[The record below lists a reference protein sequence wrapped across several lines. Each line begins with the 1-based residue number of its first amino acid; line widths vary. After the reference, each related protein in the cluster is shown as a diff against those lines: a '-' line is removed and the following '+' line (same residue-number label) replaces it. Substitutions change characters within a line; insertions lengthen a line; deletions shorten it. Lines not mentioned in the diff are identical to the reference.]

1 MTTAAP
7 SAAAPAVE
15 EEVERDEKGRR
26 IYRANTLRYTAGGI
40 AMLFIWLAW
49 GELFWTVLDHN
60 VPGIM
65 PLKLKELGATDT
77 VNAILNKSLSYLII
91 FFLAPLVSVWSDRHR
106 GRLGRRIPFL
116 LWSTP
121 FVGLF
126 LIAIGSYE
134 QLTQLAIGDAASAQI
149 FGFALSR
156 ATVSIWIV
164 AILMV
169 GFDIANIF
177 ANTIYYYLFNDVVPK
192 RFMARFMAIFRAVGI
207 LSGMLYNKLIFP
219 HALEHFDLIFV
230 LAGAGYIAGFML
242 MCVFVREGTYP
253 PPEPYQSTGA
263 SRFAAFTT
271 FFREC
276 FTHRFYWFIFLTFMF
291 QYVSFQAGTFAM
303 LRNVKSL
310 GLSMQDL
317 GDVGFYLGFITL
329 AVIYPAGWLADRFH
343 PVRVYFYTTIL
354 SFFFV
359 LAQCIW
365 VFADFGPRGNLL
377 LYIGLNAGFLPLF
390 ALQGA
395 AEPVILM
402 RLLPKEKYGQFCS
415 ANAMVRAFAIIFA
428 GGLSGVFFDFLD
440 RHIETPDWHYRYYT
454 VWWAFFMLPMLFFL
468 TLMYR
473 EFRRLGGIRNFAPP
487 PSA

>member
-1 MTTAAP
+1 MSSAPPPAEPVEMTP
-7 SAAAPAVE
+7 DGKKVFSA
-15 EEVERDEKGRR
+15 G
-26 IYRANTLRYTAGGI
+26 TLRYTTGGL
-40 AMLFIWLAW
+40 AMLFLWLAW
-49 GELFWTVLDHN
+49 GEMFWTVLDHN
-60 VPGIM
+60 VPAIM
-65 PLKLKELGATDT
+65 PLKLKELGASDT
-77 VNAILNKSLSYLII
+77 INAILNKSISYLII
-91 FFLAPLVSVWSDRHR
+91 FFLAPLVSMWSDRYR
-106 GRLGRRIPFL
+106 SRLGRRIPFL

-121 FVGLF
+121 FVGLA

-134 QLTQLAIGDAASAQI
+134 KLTDLAMGGTESATI
-149 FGFALSR
+149 LGFTLSR
-156 ATVSIWIV
+156 HAVSIWII
-164 AILMV
+164 AFLMV

-192 RFMARFMAIFRAVGI
+192 RFMAQFMAIFRGVGI

-219 HALEHFDLIFV
+219 HALDHFGLIFI
-230 LAGAGYIAGFML
+230 LAGVGYIGGFML
-242 MCVFVREGTYP
+242 MCVMVKEGEYP
-253 PPEPYQSTGA
+253 PPEPYQGGQN
-263 SRFAAFTT
+263 RMAAFTT

-291 QYVSFQAGTFAM
+291 QYVSFQAGTFSM

-317 GDVGFYLGFITL
+317 GNVGFYLGFITL
-329 AVIYPAGWLADRFH
+329 AVMYPAGWLADRFH

-359 LAQCIW
+359 LGQCIW
-365 VFADFGPRGNLL
+365 VFYDFGPKGNLV
-377 LYIGLNAGFLPLF
+377 LYIALNAGFLPLF

-428 GGLSGVFFDFLD
+428 GGLSGVFFDLLD
-440 RHIETPDWHYRYYT
+440 RHIEEPNWHYRFYT
-454 VWWAFFMLPMLFFL
+454 VWWAFFMIPMLFFL

-473 EFRRLGGIRNFAPP
+473 EFRKLGGIKNFVPP
-487 PSA
+487 IT